1 MPWNDK
7 SGGGGGPWGGGN
19 NPGPWGQGPKGPSG
33 PQGSPPDLEDII
45 RRGQDRLRRA
55 LPGGA
60 GASPAVFGL
69 IAAALIALW
78 AFKAV
83 YTVQPDEVAVELR
96 FGVPKAEF
104 SQPGLHFHWWPIE
117 TVETANIA
125 EQLVNIGGG
134 TASGNGSGLMLSGD
148 QNIVNVQFSV
158 AYQVSDPR
166 AYLFD
171 VSDPDG
177 MLRQVAESAMREAVG
192 RRPAQD
198 IFRDDR
204 EGIAASVREIIQ
216 TTLDGYKAG
225 LNVNAIS
232 IEDAAPPREVADAFD
247 EVQRAEQDEDKFVEQ
262 ANQYSNQKLGQARGE
277 AAQIRE
283 EAAGYKNRV
292 VQEAEGEAQRFISV
306 YDEYAKAPDVTRQRL
321 YLETMERVLRDS
333 SKVIIEQ
340 GSGPGGRSLSAAA
353 GIAAEGAGAGAGAGR
368 KPVMANRLPI
378 IAVIAAVVLFLLYSS
393 VFVVNA
399 RQQALVLRFGEI
411 VDVKSQPGIYFK
423 APFAFFDADSV
434 QLIENRVLRF
444 DLDNIRVQVSG
455 GKFYEVDAF
464 IAYRI
469 SDPRVFRSAVSGQI
483 ELAEARLEDA
493 SRRRLAPC
501 LRSARLR
508 GGALGRASRDDARS
522 ARSAEARRHVARPAD
537 RGCPHTP
544 DRFDGRGL
552 AADLRPHEG

>member
-19 NPGPWGQGPKGPSG
+19 NQGPWGQGPKGPSG

-55 LPGGA
+55 LPGGG
-60 GASPAVFGL
+60 GASPAIFAL
-69 IAAALIALW
+69 IAAALVVLW

-96 FGVPKAEF
+96 FGKPKTEL
-104 SQPGLHFHWWPIE
+104 SQPGLHFHWWPLE
-117 TVETANIA
+117 TVETAKIS
-125 EQLVNIGGG
+125 EQLVDIGGG
-134 TASGNGSGLMLSGD
+134 GATSGNTSGLMLTGD

-158 AYQVSDPR
+158 AYQVSDPS

-204 EGIAASVREIIQ
+204 QGIAASVREIIQ

-225 LNVNAIS
+225 LNVNAVS

-283 EAAGYKNRV
+283 DAAAYKNRV

-306 YDEYAKAPDVTRQRL
+306 YDEYAKAPDVTRKRL
-321 YLETMERVLRDS
+321 YLETMEKVLKDS
-333 SKVIIEQ
+333 SKVIVEQ
-340 GSGPGGRSLSAAA
+340 GNGQGVVPY
-353 GIAAEGAGAGAGAGR
+353 
-368 KPVMANRLPI
+368 LP
-378 IAVIAAVVLFLLYSS
+378 LP
-393 VFVVNA
+393 
-399 RQQALVLRFGEI
+399 AL
-411 VDVKSQPGIYFK
+411 QPK
-423 APFAFFDADSV
+423 APAPAAP
-434 QLIENRVLRF
+434 
-444 DLDNIRVQVSG
+444 SG
-455 GKFYEVDAF
+455 VT
-464 IAYRI
+464 
-469 SDPRVFRSAVSGQI
+469 
-483 ELAEARLEDA
+483 
-493 SRRRLAPC
+493 
-501 LRSARLR
+501 
-508 GGALGRASRDDARS
+508 GGNQ
-522 ARSAEARRHVARPAD
+522 
-537 RGCPHTP
+537 
-544 DRFDGRGL
+544 
-552 AADLRPHEG
+552 